1 MQHAKNCSKNLQSVK
16 VKERVKRKEAFCSE
30 SVGSGLSEWHVKS
43 FFSTNCI
50 QTISKLE
57 QKNTKS

>member
-16 VKERVKRKEAFCSE
+16 VKEKGEKKRVVQSRLE
-30 SVGSGLSEWHVKS
+30 VGYQSGMSKV
-43 FFSTNCI
+43 FFSRNCI
-50 QTISKLE
+50 QTISKLK